1 MTDVINI
8 STEEETRQ
16 LATKF
21 AKTLKMGD
29 IVLLYGTLGV
39 GKTFFTR
46 SIIQTLLN
54 SNTPVPSPTFT
65 IVQNYDTPAGTI
77 SHYDLYRIEDASELF
92 ELDIDNSLKN
102 NITIIE
108 WPEIIEDYITENFNP
123 IKIKILNYKDLIYIF
138 GDLYGI

>member
-8 STEEETRQ
+8 STEEETKQ
-16 LATKF
+16 LAKKF

-77 SHYDLYRIEDASELF
+77 SHYDLYRIEDANELF

-123 IKIKILNYKDLIYIF
+123 IKIKILNQDNIKKFHITR
-138 GDLYGI
+138 

>member
-8 STEEETRQ
+8 STEEETKQ
-16 LATKF
+16 LAKKF
-21 AKTLKMGD
+21 AKTLKIGD

-77 SHYDLYRIEDASELF
+77 SHYDLYRIEDANELF

-123 IKIKILNYKDLIYIF
+123 IKIKILNQDNIRKFHITR
-138 GDLYGI
+138 

>member
-8 STEEETRQ
+8 STEEETKQ
-16 LATKF
+16 LAKKF

-77 SHYDLYRIEDASELF
+77 SHYDLYRIEDANELF

-123 IKIKILNYKDLIYIF
+123 IKIKILNQDNIRKFHITR
-138 GDLYGI
+138 

>member
-8 STEEETRQ
+8 STEEETKQ
-16 LATKF
+16 LAKKF

-77 SHYDLYRIEDASELF
+77 SHYDLYRIEDANELF

-123 IKIKILNYKDLIYIF
+123 IKIKILNQDNIRKFYITR
-138 GDLYGI
+138 

>member
-8 STEEETRQ
+8 STEEETKQ
-16 LATKF
+16 LAKKF

-77 SHYDLYRIEDASELF
+77 SHYDLYRIEDANELF

-123 IKIKILNYKDLIYIF
+123 IKIKILNQDNIRKFHITH
-138 GDLYGI
+138 

>member
-8 STEEETRQ
+8 STEEETKQ
-16 LATKF
+16 LAKKF
-21 AKTLKMGD
+21 AKTLKRGD

-77 SHYDLYRIEDASELF
+77 SHYDLYRIEDANELF

-123 IKIKILNYKDLIYIF
+123 IKIKILNQDNIRKFHITR
-138 GDLYGI
+138 

>member
-123 IKIKILNYKDLIYIF
+123 IKIKILNQDNIRKFHINR
-138 GDLYGI
+138 

>member
-8 STEEETRQ
+8 STEEETKQ
-16 LATKF
+16 LAKKF

-29 IVLLYGTLGV
+29 IILLYGTLGV

-77 SHYDLYRIEDASELF
+77 SHYDLYRIEDANELF

-123 IKIKILNYKDLIYIF
+123 IKIKILNQDNIRKFHITR
-138 GDLYGI
+138 

>member
-8 STEEETRQ
+8 STEEETKQ
-16 LATKF
+16 LAKKF

-65 IVQNYDTPAGTI
+65 IVQNYDTPAGII
-77 SHYDLYRIEDASELF
+77 SHYDLYRIEDANELF

-123 IKIKILNYKDLIYIF
+123 IKIKILNQDNIRKFYITR
-138 GDLYGI
+138 

>member
-21 AKTLKMGD
+21 AKTLKIGD

-123 IKIKILNYKDLIYIF
+123 IKIKILNQDNIRKFYINR
-138 GDLYGI
+138 

>member
-8 STEEETRQ
+8 STEEETKQ
-16 LATKF
+16 LAKKF
-21 AKTLKMGD
+21 AKTLKRGD

-77 SHYDLYRIEDASELF
+77 SHYDLYRIEDANELF

-123 IKIKILNYKDLIYIF
+123 IKIKILNQDNIRKFYITR
-138 GDLYGI
+138 

>member
-123 IKIKILNYKDLIYIF
+123 IKIKILNQDNIRKFYINR
-138 GDLYGI
+138 